1 LCIIGKPLRVSLYCP
16 DTSEFNGAQ
25 QGRHLLTL
33 CPLILSVFLDRIY
46 PSGIIFEFHGAGR
59 INWMFFLFSLSG
71 RKGER
76 ESACGGKKPS
86 WSGLRDEGVVARVE
100 DGSMLGILFF

>member
-1 LCIIGKPLRVSLYCP
+1 LCITGKPLRTSLYCP

-46 PSGIIFEFHGAGR
+46 R

-76 ESACGGKKPS
+76 ESAFGGKKPS

>member
-1 LCIIGKPLRVSLYCP
+1 MNTLKGPGSTGRGGVKR
-16 DTSEFNGAQ
+16 
-25 QGRHLLTL
+25 GRHLLTL

-76 ESACGGKKPS
+76 EPAFGG
-86 WSGLRDEGVVARVE
+86 GCVTFDILIYNARTEIVE
-100 DGSMLGILFF
+100 LF

>member
-1 LCIIGKPLRVSLYCP
+1 MGIKAPFGSCSLFLNRKDAP
-16 DTSEFNGAQ
+16 VPSSRATPVEHPEGPWFNGAKR
-25 QGRHLLTL
+25 GRHLLTL

-46 PSGIIFEFHGAGR
+46 R

-76 ESACGGKKPS
+76 ESACGG
-86 WSGLRDEGVVARVE
+86 GEL
-100 DGSMLGILFF
+100 